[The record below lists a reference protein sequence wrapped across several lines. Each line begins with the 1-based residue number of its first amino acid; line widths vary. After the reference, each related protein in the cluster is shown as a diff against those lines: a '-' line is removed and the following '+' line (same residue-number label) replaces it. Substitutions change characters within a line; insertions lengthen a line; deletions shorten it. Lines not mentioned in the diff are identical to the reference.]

1 MQENYKWAQNNKE
14 GHNRKDAIEFIYFF
28 SKSRCKSAIKT
39 QKLKGFKTTT
49 KKNNTHCDGT
59 NNDQRDA

>member
-14 GHNRKDAIEFIYFF
+14 GHNRKNAIELIFF

-39 QKLKGFKTTT
+39 QLKVIKTTT
-49 KKNNTHCDGT
+49 KKNNNTHCKGT